1 MYFYKNTV
9 LKMNFIVVKRYFLLN
24 ILVIIFIYPI
34 QILAQDTILA
44 KIYKFDEPV
53 HNIDGGGEVIIARTS
68 SAIYRLNENKEFEVA
83 QRLKPE
89 NIGKHSWLNK
99 VDREGNFT
107 IYHTDFLPRNKIVP
121 YYPVGAFLPGYHHDN
136 ITLAKDGNE
145 FYTVFRGSILKYEI
159 RTFYKIANRWESVR
173 HIYVDDSIKITST
186 YSAIY
191 KDSAYDVFG
200 IDTIKGISYASG
212 EATKINNRF
221 YLCSDQLFRLEAGQW
236 QKIVFSPATN
246 HHFRKLITNNKN
258 TYYLSNEGFGR
269 IDLTNDRIIDT
280 ILLNQKEEFYDVAWL
295 ENKAYVCNRDGYVYI
310 YEANKPI
317 VKVKIG
323 SPVYDVNFCP
333 ENEHAI
339 LSTKSGIFELELSNL
354 KSKLLYPIND
364 AVQTLYINGELM
376 IATGHGLYIKYDE
389 KIYELIPNTEFNR
402 YALTQYNELVYA
414 GSIEGLFVL
423 DKGILLNDIVNSF
436 KTIEFKN
443 ANSKSNVLLAIFL
456 AALIALISIL
466 LYHNRQRKRQVEK
479 LTRKALAINPE
490 NIRQVVLDNPSIISV
505 ESVAE
510 YFETSTVQLNRILK
524 KYNTSGLIL
533 LKAIKQDI
541 VRDMLAQEK
550 PMEEISKRVGYSIN
564 YIKRNLL

>member
-1 MYFYKNTV
+1 MYFYKNIV
-9 LKMNFIVVKRYFLLN
+9 LKMNVIVVKRYFLLN

-99 VDREGNFT
+99 VDRKGNFT
-107 IYHTDFLPRNKIVP
+107 TYHTDFLPRNKIVP

-159 RTFYKIANRWESVR
+159 RAFYKIANRWESVR
-173 HIYVDDSIKITST
+173 HIYIDDSIKITST

-200 IDTIKGISYASG
+200 TDTIKGIGYASG
-212 EATKINNRF
+212 EATKINSRY
-221 YLCSDQLFRLEAGQW
+221 YLCSDELYLLDAGRW
-236 QKIVFSPATN
+236 KKMDFSGGPGR
-246 HHFRKLITNNKN
+246 HFRKLMTHDKS
-258 TYYLSNEGFGR
+258 TYYLSTESFGR
-269 IDLTNDRIIDT
+269 IDLSNGYVIDT
-280 ILLNQKEEFYDVAWL
+280 LLSKVKSDFYDLEWL
-295 ENKAYVCNRDGYVYI
+295 DDKAYLTNHDGYVYI
-310 YEANKPI
+310 YEPGKA
-317 VKVKIG
+317 VSSVRIG
-323 SPVYDVNFCP
+323 SPVYDINFSLDKK
-333 ENEHAI
+333 HAV
-339 LSTKSGIFELELSNL
+339 LSTKAGVYRLHLSDL
-354 KSKLLYPIND
+354 TVTMQHPIYES
-364 AVQTLYINGELM
+364 AQTLFVDGEML
-376 IATGHGLYIKYDE
+376 IATSHGLYIDYKG
-389 KIYELIPNTEFNR
+389 KVYELIPNTEFNR
-402 YALTQYNELVYA
+402 YALTQYNDLVYA

-443 ANSKSNVLLAIFL
+443 ANSKSNLLLAIFL

-479 LTRKALAINPE
+479 LTRRALAINPE

>member
-1 MYFYKNTV
+1 MYFYKNIV
-9 LKMNFIVVKRYFLLN
+9 LKMENSVIKRHVFGVILILFI
-24 ILVIIFIYPI
+24 ILPLSIV
-34 QILAQDTILA
+34 AQDTILT
-44 KIYKFDEPV
+44 KIFTFNEPV
-53 HNIDGGGEVIIARTS
+53 YNIDGGGEVIIARTP
-68 SAIYRLNENKEFEVA
+68 SAIYRLNEDKEFEVI
-83 QRLKPE
+83 QRLQPE
-89 NIGKHSWLNK
+89 NIGKHTWLSK
-99 VDREGNFT
+99 IDRKGNFT
-107 IYHTDFLPRNKIVP
+107 TYHTDHLPPKKIAP
-121 YYPVGAFLPGYHHDN
+121 YDPVGIYLPGYHHDN
-136 ITLAKDGNE
+136 ITVAVDGNE
-145 FYTVFRGSILKYEI
+145 YYAVFRGSILKYEV
-159 RTFYKIANRWESVR
+159 RSFYKIKNRWESVR
-173 HIYVDDSIKITST
+173 HIYVDDSTKITST

-200 IDTIKGISYASG
+200 LDTIKGINYASG
-212 EATKINNRF
+212 EAIKINNRF

-246 HHFRKLITNNKN
+246 HHFRKLITHNKD

-269 IDLTNDRIIDT
+269 IDLTSDRIIDT
-280 ILLNQKEEFYDVAWL
+280 ILLNPKEEFYDVAWL

-354 KSKLLYPIND
+354 KSKLLYPIYD

-389 KIYELIPNTEFNR
+389 KIYELIPNTEFNK
-402 YALTQYNELVYA
+402 YALIQFRDLIYA
-414 GSIEGLFVL
+414 GSIEGLFVI
-423 DKGILLNDIVNSF
+423 DKWILLNDVVNRF
-436 KTIEFKN
+436 KAVEFK
-443 ANSKSNVLLAIFL
+443 STQYKSNWILIIFL
-456 AALIALISIL
+456 TALLLFISIL
-466 LYHNRQRKRQVEK
+466 LYHNRQRKNQVAK
-479 LTRKALAINPE
+479 LTRKAMAINPE

-550 PMEEISKRVGYSIN
+550 SMEEISKRVGYSIN